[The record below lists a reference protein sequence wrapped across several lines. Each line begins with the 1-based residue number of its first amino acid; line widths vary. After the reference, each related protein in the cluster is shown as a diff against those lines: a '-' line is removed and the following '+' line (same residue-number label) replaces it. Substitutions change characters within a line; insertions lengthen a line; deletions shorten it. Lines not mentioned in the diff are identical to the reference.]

1 MTSPTP
7 QQIAQARNAARIT
20 QTAAASLVH
29 ASLRAWQKWEA
40 GDAKMPGASWELFN
54 LKLKGMQ

>member
-1 MTSPTP
+1 MTHPTP
-7 QQIAQARNAARIT
+7 QQIAKARNAARIT